1 MVEEPTTSK
10 KHSATSLAFF
20 FSFAFLIMISLSFL
34 GVLGIVDPQSPL
46 FLVLF
51 IIGSWGPTLAAVI
64 TVGFSEGWSE
74 AGKLFAGWGR
84 WKVGFVWYL
93 VALSPI
99 AVAFVAAGIY
109 LLLGGKPP
117 GAQQTVTAP
126 VLVMFVVM
134 NLLTGATG
142 EEPGWRAFATPR
154 LQKHVNA
161 LITSLILGVLWALWH
176 LPLWF
181 VPGAPQK
188 GMPYFPF
195 ALGAIFYTVIATWA
209 YNNSKGSLVIASVLH
224 LSFNVSLGV
233 VVGFLK
239 LVPVN
244 YFLWIVAGLYFIF
257 ALLVIVFA
265 GPKHL
270 SRKIKQYRTFVKSI
284 DS

>member
-1 MVEEPTTSK
+1 MVEEPVTPK

-20 FSFAFLIMISLSFL
+20 FSLAFLIMISLSFL
-34 GVLGIVDPQSPL
+34 GVLGIVDSQSPL
-46 FLVLF
+46 FLILF
-51 IIGSWGPTLAAVI
+51 VIGSWGPTLAAVI
-64 TVGFSEGWSE
+64 TVGFSEGWSK
-74 AGKLFAGWGR
+74 AGMLFAGWGR

-99 AVAFVAAGIY
+99 AVAFGAAAIY

-126 VLVMFVVM
+126 VLVMFLAM
-134 NLLTGATG
+134 NILTGASG

-161 LITSLILGVLWALWH
+161 LITSLILGALWALWH

-181 VPGAPQK
+181 VPGTPQK

-195 ALGAIFYTVIATWA
+195 AFGAIFYTVVATWA
-209 YNNSKGSLVIASVLH
+209 YNNSKGSLVIASLLH
-224 LSFNVSLGV
+224 LFFNLSLGV
-233 VVGFLK
+233 VVGFLG
-239 LVPVN
+239 LVTVD
-244 YFLWIVAGLYFIF
+244 YFLWIVAGLYFF
-257 ALLVIVFA
+257 YALLVIVFA

-270 SRKIKQYRTFVKSI
+270 TRRIEQYRTFVKSI